1 MSTIK
6 LTQEQFRDLVR
17 EEALDD
23 FEQVESSD
31 WEVDYKW
38 QHCEVI
44 VKQISTGKFFSYP
57 LSRSGS
63 PYSDYYYS
71 YEDGG
76 VELTEVELVEKQ
88 VITKTWEPV
97 KEEA

>member
-1 MSTIK
+1 MKIQLSQ
-6 LTQEQFRDLVR
+6 QEFRDLVR
-17 EEALDD
+17 DEGGED
-23 FEQVESSD
+23 FEEVESSD

-44 VKQISTGKFFSYP
+44 IKQISTGKFFSYP
-57 LSRSGS
+57 LARSGS

-71 YEDGG
+71 YEDDG

>member
-1 MSTIK
+1 MSKIE

-17 EEALDD
+17 EEVLDD

-44 VKQISTGKFFSYP
+44 VKQLSTGKFFSYP

-76 VELTEVELVEKQ
+76 VELTEVQKVKKVVETE
-88 VITKTWEPV
+88 VWE
-97 KEEA
+97 AA